1 MSPIPESSNIY
12 ISITK
17 EMADSLEE
25 NGQGWRIQG
34 EFGLDTRMMFWR
46 KRLID
51 RLKNND
57 RNHNTEL
64 LPTLAK
70 SNLFFPI
77 LITVLCFAVVLLC
90 KNCILG
96 IYEEIQKSRKKRKDC
111 KQLRR
116 ILYQVD
122 KPIKDI

>member
-1 MSPIPESSNIY
+1 
-12 ISITK
+12 
-17 EMADSLEE
+17 MADSLEE
-25 NGQGWRIQG
+25 HGQGWRMDK
-34 EFGLDTRMMFWR
+34 DTRMMFWR
-46 KRLID
+46 KRLIE

-57 RNHNTEL
+57 RNNITEL

-77 LITVLCFAVVLLC
+77 LISVLCFAVVLLC

-96 IYEEIQKSRKKRKDC
+96 IYEEIQKSRQKRKHE
-111 KQLRR
+111 KQIRR

-122 KPIKDI
+122 KPTKHI

>member
-1 MSPIPESSNIY
+1 MSPIPESANIY
-12 ISITK
+12 ITISK

-34 EFGLDTRMMFWR
+34 EFGLETRMMFWR
-46 KRLID
+46 KRLIE
-51 RLKNND
+51 RLRNDD

-96 IYEEIQKSRKKRKDC
+96 IYEEIHKTRKKKKRE
-111 KQLRR
+111 KQLRS
-116 ILYQVD
+116 ILYEVN
-122 KPIKDI
+122 KSSKNI

>member
-1 MSPIPESSNIY
+1 MSPISEITNVY
-12 ISITK
+12 VTISK

-25 NGQGWRIQG
+25 SGQGWRIQG
-34 EFGLDTRMMFWR
+34 EFGLETRMMFWR
-46 KRLID
+46 KRLIE
-51 RLKNND
+51 RLRND
-57 RNHNTEL
+57 HRNHNAEL

-96 IYEEIQKSRKKRKDC
+96 IYEEIHKTRKKKKRD

-116 ILYQVD
+116 ILYQVN
-122 KPIKDI
+122 KPTERI

>member
-34 EFGLDTRMMFWR
+34 EFGLDTRRMFWR

>member
-1 MSPIPESSNIY
+1 MSPLPESSNLY
-12 ISITK
+12 ITITK
-17 EMADSLEE
+17 QMADKLEE

-46 KRLID
+46 E
-51 RLKNND
+51 RLKERLRKDD

-96 IYEEIQKSRKKRKDC
+96 IYEEIHKSRKKKKRE
-111 KQLRR
+111 KQFRR
-116 ILYQVD
+116 VLYQLD
-122 KPIKDI
+122 KPIKHI

>member
-1 MSPIPESSNIY
+1 
-12 ISITK
+12 
-17 EMADSLEE
+17 MADKLEE

-46 KRLID
+46 E
-51 RLKNND
+51 RLKERLRKDD

-96 IYEEIQKSRKKRKDC
+96 IYEEIHKSRKKKKRE

-116 ILYQVD
+116 VLYQVD
-122 KPIKDI
+122 KPINYI